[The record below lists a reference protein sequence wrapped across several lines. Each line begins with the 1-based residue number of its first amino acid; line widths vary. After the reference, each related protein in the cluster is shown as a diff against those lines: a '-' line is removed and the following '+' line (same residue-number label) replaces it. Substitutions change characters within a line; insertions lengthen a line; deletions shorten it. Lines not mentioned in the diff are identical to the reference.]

1 MKKYIIAVL
10 IVTILSSIITLSIA
24 QPREFSALIV
34 TKSARASHSMK
45 MFYKDKK
52 YRMEPQGLPRYNI
65 LREDKQI
72 MWMVM
77 IDEKK
82 YMEMPMKPFKPHE
95 KPQIE
100 RELMGEI
107 SRKEV
112 GVEIIDGHPTKKYEI
127 TYKSG
132 DRTDKAYQWL
142 ATDLNFPIKTA
153 AIDGSWS
160 TEFKD
165 IKIGPQPDSLFE
177 PPAGYE
183 KMTMPSYP
191 GMGEGMTPPPRGRS
205 R

>member
-1 MKKYIIAVL
+1 MKKYLTGVL
-10 IVTILSSIITLSIA
+10 IVIVFFCVTLSIA

-34 TKSARASHSMK
+34 TKSARMTQSMRMYFK
-45 MFYKDKK
+45 EKK
-52 YRMEPQGLPRYNI
+52 SRMEMQGNSRYNI
-65 LREDKQI
+65 LREDKQV

-77 IDEKK
+77 PDEKK
-82 YMEMPMKPFKPHE
+82 YMEMPFKPFKPQE

-100 RELMGEI
+100 KKIMGEV
-107 SRKEV
+107 SRAEIGAEV
-112 GVEIIDGHPTKKYEI
+112 IDGHPTKKYEI

-132 DRTDKAYQWL
+132 DRTDKMYQWL

-165 IKIGPQPDSLFE
+165 IKIGHQPDSLFE

-183 KMTMPSYP
+183 KVTMPSFP
-191 GMGEGMTPPPRGRS
+191 GMGEGMTPAPRGRN